1 MSNSRYIEI
10 DSQFRNRIDHPSAAN
25 FVVPISISGRK
36 GNLDAVDPVST
47 SATET
52 IWNSN
57 SFDVQ
62 NGGVNL
68 GTLAVLS
75 VSAAPLLLSGTTT
88 NTVII
93 LESPPGTMQRAKD
106 YYSAAVITDLPATMM
121 ARIISST
128 FMGTTTGTRD
138 QMRVVIAGT
147 FTVTMGMSVQILDP
161 TDFSIATNPWI
172 FIPSGKLAPN
182 AYVNTIIHNQTLN
195 QSRPVRDYQSFTHLL
210 NIDTTESVIPTDNSG
225 PINDPAPAN
234 RWLRSHTYSIR
245 PKPISSSNLI
255 FLPTLAPA
263 PSTSKSIFN
272 LDPIPANVHSN
283 LVGSFL
289 EMPYEKYPPTPI
301 ALVVPAPTTTTMTMD
316 NVPPWSTKV
325 GYYVGCTIHLFGS
338 GGAGGESRVITAYD
352 GNGVVTVSP
361 GFSVAPS
368 IASNPFQITCHQEA
382 RRIVKYV
389 DYSATALVVG
399 TTTTTIKFPSS
410 ASDVSGF
417 YNGLYIQSS
426 VPSAPIRLITG
437 YQVVRNSITGLVTR
451 TATVSH
457 PFVAVVTTFTITS
470 GIVSPPFTRILFDKS
485 KVNMLPFS
493 YDNLNP
499 FVYSGSLVSQQEMVC
514 YEIELLNLILPNAE
528 LAVGEGGQISYYPYV
543 YVELQNTSTSGSHL
557 KNIIYSNNPH
567 ATNMLFRAAVDDV
580 PNPSNSSFIK
590 IDGDGARQT
599 IKFKPNDSL
608 RFSVRMQNGDL
619 FKTILPEFLSPSR
632 PNPLAQISAYFSI
645 RRI

>member
-1 MSNSRYIEI
+1 
-10 DSQFRNRIDHPSAAN
+10 
-25 FVVPISISGRK
+25 
-36 GNLDAVDPVST
+36 
-47 SATET
+47 
-52 IWNSN
+52 
-57 SFDVQ
+57 
-62 NGGVNL
+62 
-68 GTLAVLS
+68 
-75 VSAAPLLLSGTTT
+75 
-88 NTVII
+88 
-93 LESPPGTMQRAKD
+93 
-106 YYSAAVITDLPATMM
+106 
-121 ARIISST
+121 
-128 FMGTTTGTRD
+128 
-138 QMRVVIAGT
+138 MRVVIAGT

-225 PINDPAPAN
+225 PINDPAN
-234 RWLRSHTYSIR
+234 LWQQFHTYSIR
-245 PKPISSSNLI
+245 PKPISWPELI
-255 FLPTLAPA
+255 FLPNLVPT

-272 LDPIPANVHSN
+272 LDPLNVHSNSN

-289 EMPYEKYPPTPI
+289 EMPYEKYPLTPS
-301 ALVVPAPTTTTMTMD
+301 ALGGAPTATTMTIGT
-316 NVPPWSTKV
+316 VPTWSTKV
-325 GYYVGCTIHLFGS
+325 GYYVGCTIHIFGS
-338 GGAGGESRVITAYD
+338 GAAGGESRVITAYD

-368 IASNPFQITCHQEA
+368 IASPFQITCHQEA

-389 DYSATALVVG
+389 DYRATALGGG
-399 TTTTTIKFPSS
+399 TPTTINFPSS

-470 GIVSPPFTRILFDKS
+470 GIVSPPFTRILFDQS